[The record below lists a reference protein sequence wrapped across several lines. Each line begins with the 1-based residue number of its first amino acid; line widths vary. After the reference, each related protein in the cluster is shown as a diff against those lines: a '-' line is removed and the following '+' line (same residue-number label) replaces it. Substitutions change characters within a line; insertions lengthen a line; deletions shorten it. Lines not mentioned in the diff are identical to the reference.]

1 MHKHSQSTSQQDVL
15 FFILYEEGAHLG
27 QHGMEVICLLVL
39 LQSLG
44 EELIVLL
51 AQGVLH
57 CGDVKRGP
65 RLLGLRRLRSALLL
79 QGRKRPSLGKTS
91 TRGVNFR

>member
-1 MHKHSQSTSQQDVL
+1 ML

-39 LQSLG
+39 LQSLR
-44 EELIVLL
+44 EELVVLL

-57 CGDVKRGP
+57 RGDVKRGP
-65 RLLGLRRLRSALLL
+65 RLLRLRRLRSPVLL
-79 QGRKRPSLGKTS
+79 QGRKGSSVKSNT
-91 TRGVNFR
+91 